1 MWTAEAATE
10 LAREARM
17 DQLTPFRRAI
27 LATDGSTEAQA
38 VVTFAGALAWQP
50 ETRISV
56 ASIVEVQPPS
66 ELAIDRMAARGL
78 SGWRRVLELSHTA
91 ARDQASR
98 FVADAAASLRERH
111 PTAIINEVVGMGEP
125 AAELLSLAT
134 NEQAQLILV
143 GARGRTELQTLL
155 LGSVSE
161 ALLPEAPCPV
171 LVVRRPVADLSTV
184 LVAVRTSEDADGL
197 AEICLRL
204 PLPATTRLV
213 AVSVS
218 TPQAFVKPGHQPFAP
233 GRVEAML
240 DEWAA
245 GDDLEAEAAG
255 ERYVDRIRAAA
266 PDRAVAARV
275 VRGQVSP
282 SLVEAR
288 ADVAPTLMA
297 EAEGLDA
304 SLIVVSARERH
315 GPSARLGLGSV
326 SRKIVRR
333 APTAVL
339 VVRDAPVGSQSLR
352 THRDTTSDEHSVA
365 AADGR

>member
-1 MWTAEAATE
+1 M
-10 LAREARM
+10 
-17 DQLTPFRRAI
+17 
-27 LATDGSTEAQA
+27 
-38 VVTFAGALAWQP
+38 
-50 ETRISV
+50 SV

-66 ELAIDRMAARGL
+66 ELTIGHMAGKGFAD
-78 SGWRRVLELSHTA
+78 WHRVLELSHSA
-91 ARDQASR
+91 ARDQALQ
-98 FVADAAASLRERH
+98 FVADAAATLRQHH
-111 PTAIINEVVGMGEP
+111 PAAIIDEVVGLGDP

-134 NEQAQLILV
+134 SARAQLILA

-171 LVVRRPVADLSTV
+171 LIVRRPVTDLSTV
-184 LVAVRTSEDADGL
+184 LVAVRTSEDADWL
-197 AEICLRL
+197 AETCLRL

-213 AVSVS
+213 AATVSAPRPS
-218 TPQAFVKPGHQPFAP
+218 VKPGHQPFAP

-240 DEWAA
+240 DEWAE
-245 GDDLEAEAAG
+245 DDRREAEAAG
-255 ERYVDRIRAAA
+255 ARFVDRIRAVA
-266 PDRAVAARV
+266 PGRPAEARV
-275 VRGQVSP
+275 VHGALSP

-304 SLIVVSARERH
+304 SLIVVGARERH
-315 GPSARLGLGSV
+315 GPTVRLGLGSV

-339 VVRDAPVGSQSLR
+339 VVRDAQIVSQ
-352 THRDTTSDEHSVA
+352 
-365 AADGR
+365 